1 MEEVFTFQPRNSEN
15 TEFTLAITWAVS
27 KLELYAVC
35 IYRSLY
41 DFSKASEQSL
51 SMVKAFRNFTFLQ
64 QATSIFPIH
73 LNFPFIIF
81 KILNHIYPRWHLM
94 GKLGKCLHYLSCMS

>member
-27 KLELYAVC
+27 KLELYAVF

-51 SMVKAFRNFTFLQ
+51 SMVKAFRNFTAHILT
-64 QATSIFPIH
+64 TS
-73 LNFPFIIF
+73 
-81 KILNHIYPRWHLM
+81 HIYFPHSSKFSFYYLQDLKSHLSQM
-94 GKLGKCLHYLSCMS
+94 APYG